1 MRAVRQACGKTFDE
15 VEEFLNSK
23 TFPVVRLAIFRMR
36 MFFDHKIN
44 HEIQIICILYSDMFY
59 IVLGDLGNQGL
70 PGVKKGSS
78 KPSGAHLKHAQAGA
92 RYPAHV
98 ARARYESILA
108 GWIPPE
114 YRVPRQ

>member
-1 MRAVRQACGKTFDE
+1 MNLAVLGIVAW
-15 VEEFLNSK
+15 
-23 TFPVVRLAIFRMR
+23 
-36 MFFDHKIN
+36 
-44 HEIQIICILYSDMFY
+44 EILLMSPKSYTRW
-59 IVLGDLGNQGL
+59 VLGDLSNQGL
-70 PGVKKGSS
+70 PGVTKGSS
-78 KPSGAHLKHAQAGA
+78 KPSGAHLKHAPAGA